1 MRINPLL
8 TDTPFIQGGV
18 SVHTV
23 RIAAEHDWV
32 TTGNGLEEAD
42 EVVLNRSDAGL
53 GLQVTR
59 HQHSTL
65 PHTAKSKSRENRPSL
80 LAYSLRMAVPP
91 LMAVI
96 SLIIEVY
103 QKRVLRE
110 KPDAVSR
117 SSDNSAAS
125 SDNYDRSADNL
136 STTEQKALS
145 YMGGTASV
153 RSSEVANLLG
163 MSQRGA
169 QKLLNR
175 LVDKGFAVSFGA
187 NRNRRYSIAKGYR

>member
-1 MRINPLL
+1 
-8 TDTPFIQGGV
+8 
-18 SVHTV
+18 
-23 RIAAEHDWV
+23 
-32 TTGNGLEEAD
+32 
-42 EVVLNRSDAGL
+42 
-53 GLQVTR
+53 
-59 HQHSTL
+59 
-65 PHTAKSKSRENRPSL
+65 
-80 LAYSLRMAVPP
+80 MAVPP

-103 QKRVLRE
+103 QKQVLRE

-163 MSQRGA
+163 MSQRSA